1 MNGVNQTHF
10 VHPVRDVMTD
20 KSSSSTTTTSTGPEQ
35 GSGCKR
41 DEKYFKFSSFF
52 EDLE

>member
-1 MNGVNQTHF
+1 MNGVNQTQF
-10 VHPVRDVMTD
+10 VHPVRDVMTY
-20 KSSSSTTTTSTGPEQ
+20 KSSSSTTTTST
-35 GSGCKR
+35 GCKR

>member
-10 VHPVRDVMTD
+10 VHPVRDVMTY
-20 KSSSSTTTTSTGPEQ
+20 KSSTTTTTSTGPEQ
-35 GSGCKR
+35 GSGCKC
-41 DEKYFKFSSFF
+41 DEKYFQFSSFF

>member
-1 MNGVNQTHF
+1 MSRVHQTHF
-10 VHPVRDVMTD
+10 GHPVRNFMTY
-20 KSSSSTTTTSTGPEQ
+20 KCSTTSTGPEQ

-52 EDLE
+52 EELEYI